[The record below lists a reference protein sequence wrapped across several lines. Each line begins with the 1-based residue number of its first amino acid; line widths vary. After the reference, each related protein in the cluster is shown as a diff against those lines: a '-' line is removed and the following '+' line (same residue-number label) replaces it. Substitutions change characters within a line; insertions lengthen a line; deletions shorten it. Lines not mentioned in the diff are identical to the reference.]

1 MDRIVEDE
9 MLVAQ
14 FQAGRLDAFDDLMK
28 RYKGQIYAYLL
39 RSVKNYEDAEELT
52 IEVFFK
58 VYRALDTWK
67 PQARFS
73 TWLYKIAHNLS
84 IDFHRAKSRRHTY
97 SLDDEEFSVDEPTA
111 VDLWSNPEWEL
122 EEKDRHRVI
131 REAIDQLSPKQ
142 KAVFMLNRYQG
153 LQIKE
158 IVDEPTAVDLWSN
171 PEWELEEKDRHR
183 VIREAIDQLSPK
195 QKAVFMLNRYQ
206 GLQIKEI
213 TEVLGIAEGT
223 VKIHLHRAVRKL
235 QTLLQPRV
243 ESLGGK

>member
-9 MLVAQ
+9 ILVAQ
-14 FQAGRLDAFDDLMK
+14 FQAGRPDAFDDLMK

-58 VYRALDTWK
+58 AYRALDTWK

-84 IDFHRAKSRRHTY
+84 IDFHRAKSRRQTY
-97 SLDDEEFSVDEPTA
+97 SLDDDEFVLEEPTA
-111 VDLWSNPEWEL
+111 VDMWSNPEWEI

-142 KAVFMLNRYQG
+142 KEVF
-153 LQIKE
+153 I
-158 IVDEPTAVDLWSN
+158 
-171 PEWELEEKDRHR
+171 
-183 VIREAIDQLSPK
+183 
-195 QKAVFMLNRYQ
+195 LNRYQ

-213 TEVLGIAEGT
+213 TEVLGMAEGT
-223 VKIHLHRAVRKL
+223 VKIHLHRAVKKL
-235 QTLLQPRV
+235 QILLLPLW
-243 ESLGGK
+243 ETNDI

>member
-9 MLVAQ
+9 ILVAQ
-14 FQAGRLDAFDDLMK
+14 FQAGRADAFDDLMK

-58 VYRALDTWK
+58 AYRALDTWK

-84 IDFHRAKSRRHTY
+84 IDFHRAKSRRPTY
-97 SLDDEEFSVDEPTA
+97 SLDDEEFVLDEPTA
-111 VDLWSNPEWEL
+111 VDLWSNPEWEV

-142 KAVFMLNRYQG
+142 K
-153 LQIKE
+153 
-158 IVDEPTAVDLWSN
+158 D
-171 PEWELEEKDRHR
+171 
-183 VIREAIDQLSPK
+183 
-195 QKAVFMLNRYQ
+195 VFMLNRYQ

-213 TEVLGIAEGT
+213 TEVLGMAEGT
-223 VKIHLHRAVRKL
+223 VKIHLHRAVKKL
-235 QTLLQPRV
+235 QTLLLPLW
-243 ESLGGK
+243 EGNDI

>member
-158 IVDEPTAVDLWSN
+158 I
-171 PEWELEEKDRHR
+171 
-183 VIREAIDQLSPK
+183 
-195 QKAVFMLNRYQ
+195 
-206 GLQIKEI
+206 
-213 TEVLGIAEGT
+213 TEVLGMAEGT

-235 QTLLQPRV
+235 QTLLLPLW
-243 ESLGGK
+243 EGNDI

>member
-9 MLVAQ
+9 MLVVQ

-58 VYRALDTWK
+58 AYRALDAWK

-84 IDFHRAKSRRHTY
+84 IDFHRAKSRRQTY
-97 SLDDEEFSVDEPTA
+97 SLDDEEFPLDEPAA
-111 VDLWSNPEWEL
+111 VDLWSNPEWEV

-131 REAIDQLSPKQ
+131 RD
-142 KAVFMLNRYQG
+142 
-153 LQIKE
+153 
-158 IVDEPTAVDLWSN
+158 
-171 PEWELEEKDRHR
+171 
-183 VIREAIDQLSPK
+183 AIDQLSPK

-213 TEVLGIAEGT
+213 TEVLGMAEGT
-223 VKIHLHRAVRKL
+223 VKIHLHRAVKKL
-235 QTLLQPRV
+235 QTLLRPLW
-243 ESLGGK
+243 EGNDI

>member
-73 TWLYKIAHNLS
+73 TWLYKIAYNLS

-97 SLDDEEFSVDEPTA
+97 SLDDEEFS
-111 VDLWSNPEWEL
+111 
-122 EEKDRHRVI
+122 
-131 REAIDQLSPKQ
+131 
-142 KAVFMLNRYQG
+142 
-153 LQIKE
+153 
-158 IVDEPTAVDLWSN
+158 VDEPTAVDLWSN

-235 QTLLQPRV
+235 QTLLLPLW
-243 ESLGGK
+243 EGNDI

>member
-97 SLDDEEFSVDEPTA
+97 SLDDEEFP
-111 VDLWSNPEWEL
+111 
-122 EEKDRHRVI
+122 
-131 REAIDQLSPKQ
+131 
-142 KAVFMLNRYQG
+142 
-153 LQIKE
+153 
-158 IVDEPTAVDLWSN
+158 VDEPTAVDLWSN

-213 TEVLGIAEGT
+213 TEVLGMAEGT

-235 QTLLQPRV
+235 QTLLQPLW
-243 ESLGGK
+243 EGNDI

>member
-14 FQAGRLDAFDDLMK
+14 FQAGRPDAFDDLMK

-58 VYRALDTWK
+58 AYRALDTWK

-84 IDFHRAKSRRHTY
+84 IDFHRAKSRRQTY
-97 SLDDEEFSVDEPTA
+97 SLDDDEFVLDEPTA
-111 VDLWSNPEWEL
+111 VDLWSNPEWE
-122 EEKDRHRVI
+122 V
-131 REAIDQLSPKQ
+131 
-142 KAVFMLNRYQG
+142 
-153 LQIKE
+153 
-158 IVDEPTAVDLWSN
+158 
-171 PEWELEEKDRHR
+171 EEKDRHR

-213 TEVLGIAEGT
+213 TEVLGMAEGT
-223 VKIHLHRAVRKL
+223 VKIHLHRAVKKL
-235 QTLLQPRV
+235 QTLLLPLWDGN
-243 ESLGGK
+243 EI

>member
-73 TWLYKIAHNLS
+73 TWLYKIAYNLS

-97 SLDDEEFSVDEPTA
+97 SLDDEEFS
-111 VDLWSNPEWEL
+111 
-122 EEKDRHRVI
+122 
-131 REAIDQLSPKQ
+131 
-142 KAVFMLNRYQG
+142 
-153 LQIKE
+153 
-158 IVDEPTAVDLWSN
+158 VDEPTAVDLWSN

-235 QTLLQPRV
+235 QTLLQPLW
-243 ESLGGK
+243 EGNEI

>member
-9 MLVAQ
+9 ILVAQ
-14 FQAGRLDAFDDLMK
+14 FQAGRPDAFDDLMK

-58 VYRALDTWK
+58 AYRALDTWK

-84 IDFHRAKSRRHTY
+84 IDFHRAKLRRQTY
-97 SLDDEEFSVDEPTA
+97 SLDDEELSINEPTA
-111 VDLWSNPEWEL
+111 ADLWSNPEWEI

-131 REAIDQLSPKQ
+131 RDAI
-142 KAVFMLNRYQG
+142 
-153 LQIKE
+153 E
-158 IVDEPTAVDLWSN
+158 
-171 PEWELEEKDRHR
+171 
-183 VIREAIDQLSPK
+183 QLSPK

-213 TEVLGIAEGT
+213 TEVLGMAEGT

-235 QTLLQPRV
+235 QALLQPLW
-243 ESLGGK
+243 EGNDI

>member
-9 MLVAQ
+9 ILVTQ
-14 FQAGRLDAFDDLMK
+14 FQAGRADAFDELMK

-58 VYRALDTWK
+58 AYRALDTWK

-84 IDFHRAKSRRHTY
+84 IDFHRAKSRRQTY

-111 VDLWSNPEWEL
+111 VDMWSNPEWEI

-131 REAIDQLSPKQ
+131 RD
-142 KAVFMLNRYQG
+142 
-153 LQIKE
+153 
-158 IVDEPTAVDLWSN
+158 
-171 PEWELEEKDRHR
+171 
-183 VIREAIDQLSPK
+183 AIDQLSPK

-213 TEVLGIAEGT
+213 TEVLGMAEGT
-223 VKIHLHRAVRKL
+223 VKIHLHRAVKKL
-235 QTLLQPRV
+235 QTLLLPLW
-243 ESLGGK
+243 ETNDI

>member
-9 MLVAQ
+9 ILVAQ

-58 VYRALDTWK
+58 AYRALDTWK

-84 IDFHRAKSRRHTY
+84 IDFHRAKSRRQTY
-97 SLDDEEFSVDEPTA
+97 SLDDEEFAIDEPTA
-111 VDLWSNPEWEL
+111 ADLWSNPEWE
-122 EEKDRHRVI
+122 I
-131 REAIDQLSPKQ
+131 
-142 KAVFMLNRYQG
+142 
-153 LQIKE
+153 
-158 IVDEPTAVDLWSN
+158 
-171 PEWELEEKDRHR
+171 EEKDRHR

-213 TEVLGIAEGT
+213 TEVLGMAEGT

-235 QTLLQPRV
+235 QILLQPLW
-243 ESLGGK
+243 EGNEI

>member
-1 MDRIVEDE
+1 MDRMVEDE

-58 VYRALDTWK
+58 AYRALDTWK

-84 IDFHRAKSRRHTY
+84 IDFHRAKSRRQTY
-97 SLDDEEFSVDEPTA
+97 SLDDEELSIDEPTA
-111 VDLWSNPEWEL
+111 VDLWSNPEWE
-122 EEKDRHRVI
+122 I
-131 REAIDQLSPKQ
+131 
-142 KAVFMLNRYQG
+142 
-153 LQIKE
+153 
-158 IVDEPTAVDLWSN
+158 
-171 PEWELEEKDRHR
+171 EEKDRHR

-213 TEVLGIAEGT
+213 TEVLGMAEGT
-223 VKIHLHRAVRKL
+223 VKIHLHRAVKKL
-235 QTLLQPRV
+235 QTLLLPLW
-243 ESLGGK
+243 ETNDI

>member
-58 VYRALDTWK
+58 AYRALGAWK

-84 IDFHRAKSRRHTY
+84 IDFHRAKSRRQTY
-97 SLDDEEFSVDEPTA
+97 SLDDEEFPLDEPAA
-111 VDLWSNPEWEL
+111 VDLWSNPEWEI

-131 REAIDQLSPKQ
+131 RD
-142 KAVFMLNRYQG
+142 
-153 LQIKE
+153 
-158 IVDEPTAVDLWSN
+158 
-171 PEWELEEKDRHR
+171 
-183 VIREAIDQLSPK
+183 AIDQLSPK

-223 VKIHLHRAVRKL
+223 VKIHLHRAVKKL
-235 QTLLQPRV
+235 QTLLQPLW
-243 ESLGGK
+243 EGNDI

>member
-9 MLVAQ
+9 ILVAQ
-14 FQAGRLDAFDDLMK
+14 FQAGRPDAFDDLMK

-58 VYRALDTWK
+58 AYRALDTWK

-97 SLDDEEFSVDEPTA
+97 SLDDDEFVLEEPTA
-111 VDLWSNPEWEL
+111 ADMWSNPEWEI

-142 KAVFMLNRYQG
+142 K
-153 LQIKE
+153 E
-158 IVDEPTAVDLWSN
+158 
-171 PEWELEEKDRHR
+171 
-183 VIREAIDQLSPK
+183 
-195 QKAVFMLNRYQ
+195 VFMLNRYQ

-213 TEVLGIAEGT
+213 TEVLGMAEGT
-223 VKIHLHRAVRKL
+223 VKIHLHRAVKKL
-235 QTLLQPRV
+235 QTLLLPLW
-243 ESLGGK
+243 ETNDI